1 MTILGLNAY
10 HGDSSAAL
18 VVDGQL
24 VAAVEEERFNR
35 VKHWAGFPAA
45 SIGYCLAA
53 GGIKV
58 SDLDHVAVSF
68 DPRAN
73 LGRKALFA
81 LTRRPSLASIIDRLQ
96 RQGKTLSL
104 RGRLAEACEVSPD
117 LVRARF
123 HNVEHHDA
131 HMTQGFCLS
140 PFDRAAILSID
151 GMGDFVSTVLAV
163 GEGVQYRKLAEVFY
177 PHSLG
182 FLYNALTLYLGFH
195 AYGDEYKVMGLAPY
209 GEPVYLEE
217 FRKIIFPQGDTFEL
231 NLDYFRHHKDGISMS
246 WNNGAPQVEPFHSEL
261 LEKRLGPPAA
271 PRGEP
276 GEREQNIAA
285 SLQRVTEEIIFH
297 LLNGLH
303 EKTACDDV
311 VLVGGCA
318 MNSVAVGKVTLH
330 SPFKR
335 VYVPVGA
342 ADNGTAI
349 GAAFHVWHRADGSW
363 KLEDRSSA
371 ISPVEVGRS
380 RVEDGRSKIEVRPQS
395 PISQLPSPISHLP
408 SPISHLPS
416 SHFVLAHAFWGPA
429 FDNAACRAAA
439 AKFPVRV
446 EELDDDALF
455 DRVVDALCDGK
466 VVGWFQGRM
475 EFGARALGNRSLL
488 ADPRRADMRD
498 IINLKIKF
506 REKFRPFAPSILE
519 EHVADYFETAAPSP
533 FMEGPH
539 DFDAV
544 HWDQEPFHKPGQGT
558 RPTICRPGAL
568 TGRFMECVF
577 PIRPEKRAL
586 IPAVTHVD
594 GSGRLQTVDRASN
607 PRYYDLIACFH
618 KRTGVP
624 LLLNTSLNENE
635 PIVHT
640 PEQALDCF
648 LRTKMDALVL
658 ENQFVERNV

>member
-24 VAAVEEERFNR
+24 IGAVEEERFNR

-45 SIGYCLAA
+45 SIGYCLDA

-58 SDLDHVAVSF
+58 TDLDHVAVSF

-117 LVRARF
+117 LIRARF
-123 HNVEHHDA
+123 HNAEHHDA
-131 HMTQGFCLS
+131 HLTHGFCLS

-163 GEGVQYRKLAEVFY
+163 GEGAQYEKLAEVFY

-246 WNNGAPQVEPFHSEL
+246 WNNGAPQVDPFHSDL
-261 LEKRLGPPAA
+261 LEKRLGPPVG

-276 GEREQNIAA
+276 GAREQNIAA

-303 EKTACDDV
+303 EKTGCDDV

-330 SPFKR
+330 TPFRR

-349 GAAFHVWHRADGSW
+349 GAAFHVWHQAGGSW
-363 KLEDRSSA
+363 KIEDRSSA
-371 ISPVEVGRS
+371 ISPGENGRS
-380 RVEDGRSKIEVRPQS
+380 RVEDGSSKIEVRA
-395 PISQLPSPISHLP
+395 PSPISHFP
-408 SPISHLPS
+408 SAISEIPTPNSQLPS
-416 SHFVLAHAFWGPA
+416 SRFVLSHAFWGPA

-446 EELDDDALF
+446 EQLDEGALF

-488 ADPRRADMRD
+488 ADPRRADMRE

-519 EHVADYFETAAPSP
+519 EHVEDYFETAAPSP
-533 FMEGPH
+533 FME
-539 DFDAV
+539 
-544 HWDQEPFHKPGQGT
+544 K
-558 RPTICRPGAL
+558 
-568 TGRFMECVF
+568 VF
-577 PIRPEKRAL
+577 QIRPEKRGQ

-594 GSGRLQTVDRASN
+594 GSGRLQTVDRSGN
-607 PRYYDLIACFH
+607 PRYYDLIARFH
-618 KRTGVP
+618 ERTGVP

-640 PEQALDCF
+640 PEQAIDCF
-648 LRTKMDALVL
+648 LRTKMDVLVL
-658 ENQFVERNV
+658 ENQFVQRTG

>member
-1 MTILGLNAY
+1 VI
-10 HGDSSAAL
+10 H
-18 VVDGQL
+18 
-24 VAAVEEERFNR
+24 
-35 VKHWAGFPAA
+35 
-45 SIGYCLAA
+45 
-53 GGIKV
+53 
-58 SDLDHVAVSF
+58 
-68 DPRAN
+68 
-73 LGRKALFA
+73 
-81 LTRRPSLASIIDRLQ
+81 
-96 RQGKTLSL
+96 
-104 RGRLAEACEVSPD
+104 
-117 LVRARF
+117 ARF

-131 HMTQGFCLS
+131 HLTQGFCLS

-163 GEGVQYRKLAEVFY
+163 GEGAQYRKLAEVFY

-209 GEPVYLEE
+209 GQPVYLEE

-246 WNNGAPQVEPFHSEL
+246 WNNGAPQVDPFHSEL
-261 LEKRLGPPAA
+261 LEKRLGPPVP

-349 GAAFHVWHRADGSW
+349 GAAFHVY
-363 KLEDRSSA
+363 EQTT
-371 ISPVEVGRS
+371 
-380 RVEDGRSKIEVRPQS
+380 RPQDHGTTGPVPWS
-395 PISQLPSPISHLP
+395 RGPVVRGPTSVRGPST
-408 SPISHLPS
+408 
-416 SHFVLAHAFWGPA
+416 FVLDHAFWGPA

-439 AKFPVRV
+439 AKFPVRAA
-446 EELDDDALF
+446 ELDEGALL
-455 DRVVDALCDGK
+455 DRVVDALCDGE

-533 FMEGPH
+533 FME
-539 DFDAV
+539 
-544 HWDQEPFHKPGQGT
+544 K
-558 RPTICRPGAL
+558 
-568 TGRFMECVF
+568 VF
-577 PIRPEKRAL
+577 QIRLEKRRL

-607 PRYYDLIACFH
+607 PRYYDLIARFQ

-640 PEQALDCF
+640 PEQAIDCF

-658 ENQFVERNV
+658 ENLFVERNV